1 MAFSMMTLKGKELL
15 LIDKMKKNSYLF
27 LFILLVSCTSN
38 TIFEKPKDLIPK
50 DTMSLLLQ
58 EMIISTSAKFIK
70 NKNNQ
75 KNINYMPFVYE
86 RFKID
91 STRFESSNYYYMS
104 TIDLYQE
111 ILEKAKASINAQQ
124 DALKKIK
131 KQLDSI
137 KKDSIQL
144 TLSKLKKVD
153 SLKITKNFEKLELS
167 KRSLEEMNVR
177 Q

>member
-1 MAFSMMTLKGKELL
+1 MAFSMMALKGKELL

-58 EMIISTSAKFIK
+58 EMVISTSAKFLK

-111 ILEKAKASINAQQ
+111 ILEKTKASISAKQ
-124 DALKKIK
+124 DVLKKAK

-144 TLSKLKKVD
+144 TLGRLKKGD
-153 SLKITKNFEKLELS
+153 SLKIIKNLKKLELS
-167 KRSLEEMNVR
+167 KMNLEEMNLR

>member
-1 MAFSMMTLKGKELL
+1 MKRLKGKELL
-15 LIDKMKKNSYLF
+15 LIDKMRQISYFF
-27 LFILLVSCTSN
+27 LFMFFASCTSN

-58 EMIISTSAKFIK
+58 EMMISSSAKFIK

-86 RFKID
+86 NFKID
-91 STRFESSNYYYMS
+91 STRFKSSNYYYMS
-104 TIDLYQE
+104 KIDVYQE
-111 ILEKAKASINAQQ
+111 ILENAQNGIVSRR
-124 DALKKIK
+124 DVLTNIK
-131 KQLDSI
+131 TVLDSI

-144 TLSKLKKVD
+144 NLNKLKRGD
-153 SLKITKNFEKLELS
+153 SLQIIKNLKDLENPDKILNNI
-167 KRSLEEMNVR
+167 EM

>member
-1 MAFSMMTLKGKELL
+1 MTPLKGKELL
-15 LIDKMKKNSYLF
+15 LIDKMRQITYFF
-27 LFILLVSCTSN
+27 LFMFFASCTSN
-38 TIFEKPKDLIPK
+38 TIFKKPKDLIPK

-58 EMIISTSAKFIK
+58 EMVISTSAKFIK

-111 ILEKAKASINAQQ
+111 ILEKAKASINTQQ
-124 DALKKIK
+124 DVLKKVQK
-131 KQLDSI
+131 ELDSI
-137 KKDSIQL
+137 KKDALKL
-144 TLSKLKKVD
+144 TRSKLKELD
-153 SLKITKNFEKLELS
+153 SLKVTKNFEKLELS
-167 KRSLEEMNVR
+167 KRTLEEMNER

>member
-38 TIFEKPKDLIPK
+38 TIFKKPKDLIPK

-58 EMIISTSAKFIK
+58 EMMISTSAKFIK

-104 TIDLYQE
+104 TIDLYQK
-111 ILEKAKASINAQQ
+111 ILEKVEASINAQR
-124 DALKKIK
+124 DALKKVK

>member
-1 MAFSMMTLKGKELL
+1 MAFSMMTLKEKELL
-15 LIDKMKKNSYLF
+15 LIDKMKKISCLF
-27 LFILLVSCTSN
+27 LIMFLVSCTSN

-58 EMIISTSAKFIK
+58 EMVISTSAKFLK

-111 ILEKAKASINAQQ
+111 ILEKTKASISAKQ
-124 DALKKIK
+124 DILKKAK

-144 TLSKLKKVD
+144 TLSKLKKGD
-153 SLKITKNFEKLELS
+153 SLKIIKNLKKLELS
-167 KRSLEEMNVR
+167 KTSLEEMNAR